1 MADTTVCSSDT
12 SSKSS
17 DHKASIRKSNKP
29 LMEKKRRARINT
41 CLGQL
46 KSLVLQA
53 LKKDTS
59 QFSKLEKADI
69 LEMTVKHLKS
79 IQQQHM
85 SVAMATD
92 PNVLTKY
99 RAGFN
104 ECAGEVMRYLGSVN
118 GLTDDT
124 RTRVLNH
131 LAMCMQSV
139 NTAASA
145 SLANQAGVVANPNSV
160 GGHMG
165 SCGIPASLFPA
176 FSSPPPQPSSAHV
189 PPVSALAMS
198 QGSVNIPALNG
209 SGYRAGQ
216 TGTEVKPQGGCPS
229 SLQLIP
235 GTLPSGQLAF
245 FVASPATIQT
255 PIQAIPVYT
264 APSSGSSTP
273 VSSPEVSPRSVMAE
287 RVSSTSTAPQDLC
300 GSSEKTDTQEQ
311 CFGAKNSVHNGR
323 IAETF
328 PTSSRCVSPVPV
340 ISPRFAPYSPTRR
353 SPQAQAHSPQSQP
366 VCDNDENSPHAD
378 QHEMAID
385 GEEKVW
391 RPW

>member
-1 MADTTVCSSDT
+1 MWC
-12 SSKSS
+12 
-17 DHKASIRKSNKP
+17 
-29 LMEKKRRARINT
+29 
-41 CLGQL
+41 
-46 KSLVLQA
+46 
-53 LKKDTS
+53 
-59 QFSKLEKADI
+59 
-69 LEMTVKHLKS
+69 HL
-79 IQQQHM
+79 

-139 NTAASA
+139 NTAASV
-145 SLANQAGVVANPNSV
+145 SLASQAAAVANPNSV
-160 GGHMG
+160 GSHLG

-176 FSSPPPQPSSAHV
+176 FSSQPPQPSNAHV
-189 PPVSALAMS
+189 PPVSALTMP
-198 QGSVNIPALNG
+198 QGSSNIPTVNS
-209 SGYRAGQ
+209 SGYRVGQ
-216 TGTEVKPQGGCPS
+216 AGTEAKPQAGCPS

-245 FVASPATIQT
+245 FVASPTTIQT

-273 VSSPEVSPRSVMAE
+273 VSSPDVSPRNVMAE
-287 RVSSTSTAPQDLC
+287 RVSSTSTAQRDLC
-300 GSSEKTDTQEQ
+300 SPSEKLDTQEQ
-311 CFGAKNSVHNGR
+311 FLEPKGSVHNSR
-323 IAETF
+323 VPETF
-328 PTSSRCVSPVPV
+328 PAPSRCVSPVPV
-340 ISPRFAPYSPTRR
+340 VSPRFAPCSPTSR
-353 SPQAQAHSPQSQP
+353 SPQSQTLSPQSQP
-366 VCDNDENSPHAD
+366 VYNNGPDSPHA
-378 QHEMAID
+378 HPHNMAD
-385 GEEKVW
+385 EGEEKVW